1 MAKPF
6 SEKQSKVVQEM
17 IEKAVAKVSPKGR
30 PSQRGKDPMI
40 SQGHDDQDP
49 EDPGDLK
56 ALGQTIRTPGTRR
69 SWGPPKITTC
79 RAPTPW
85 TRIVRYLVGM
95 MIFGILCA

>member
-49 EDPGDLK
+49 EDLGDLK
-56 ALGQTIRTPGTRR
+56 ALGADDQNSRDTEELGT
-69 SWGPPKITTC
+69 SQNHN
-79 RAPTPW
+79 
-85 TRIVRYLVGM
+85 LQ
-95 MIFGILCA
+95 